1 MHWGMDGVSVNRCRL
16 WGMQSLFQAGK
27 RGAKTALN
35 LAPFW
40 GCRRKNFSNPNPKP
54 KIQSNFF
61 YFPAISRSKSCL
73 SNIAIIPFAG
83 SGSPIAQVRFLR
95 ARRISAGGGKFDFAN
110 RLNGVGK
117 FAFCGGSDRLQ
128 YCGICAFRGVPYLP
142 ARGKFPGCR
151 AVAVSHSELRISFCS
166 AVKNISKAKSGH

>member
-1 MHWGMDGVSVNRCRL
+1 MGYAKPVSGGETRGKNCLKSCPILRVPAQKLFKPKSETQNSIQLLLFSRNFPFQKLSFKYRHNSICRL
-16 WGMQSLFQAGK
+16 RKSDCAS
-27 RGAKTALN
+27 
-35 LAPFW
+35 PF
-40 GCRRKNFSNPNPKP
+40 
-54 KIQSNFF
+54 
-61 YFPAISRSKSCL
+61 
-73 SNIAIIPFAG
+73 FA
-83 SGSPIAQVRFLR
+83 R
-95 ARRISAGGGKFDFAN
+95 AADFGRGGKFDFAN